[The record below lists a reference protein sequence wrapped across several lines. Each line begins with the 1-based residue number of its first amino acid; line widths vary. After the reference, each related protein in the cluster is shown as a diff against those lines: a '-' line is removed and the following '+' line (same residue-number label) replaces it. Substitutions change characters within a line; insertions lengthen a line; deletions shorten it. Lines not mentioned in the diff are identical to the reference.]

1 MIKCFSNFPPAC
13 HEYKKTFVYQY
24 GVTGNGKGLVDAM
37 SEFAIKTPLRKA
49 IVTKDVFYD
58 LAQRV
63 YEFISEKVKD
73 DESKIYECLK
83 ITQRPLMSRF

>member
-1 MIKCFSNFPPAC
+1 M
-13 HEYKKTFVYQY
+13 
-24 GVTGNGKGLVDAM
+24 VDAM

-63 YEFISEKVKD
+63 YEFISEKWKMMKVKFMNV
-73 DESKIYECLK
+73 SKLHRDPWWVDSDSWQQKMPHDFMLPVWENPY
-83 ITQRPLMSRF
+83 

>member
-1 MIKCFSNFPPAC
+1 
-13 HEYKKTFVYQY
+13 
-24 GVTGNGKGLVDAM
+24 M